1 MLSKVCILT
10 AGSGTRMG
18 PYSKTS
24 NKALLPWRNKA
35 IISHIIES
43 FDKNTEF
50 VVAIGFKAE
59 QVKSYLK
66 LAHPDRKFS
75 FVKVENYKNA
85 GCGPGLSMLACKE
98 ALENSPFYLVTCDT
112 LWEDKLQTYPTNESW
127 MAIGRIAT
135 EESPSYCNVVV
146 KENLVLEIRDKV
158 KVLDTPNYAW
168 TGLAHIYHTEDF
180 WKSLQTYKNTRNPEK
195 QVVDGFYGIKKLNAY
210 SVKWIDTG
218 TFEKYRQVVA
228 ADGGF
233 DFGKTDEFVYLNSEK
248 VIKFFSDKSIA
259 ENRVKKASLNVKV
272 FPKIIQQ
279 EENFYTYA
287 YEEAKTLY
295 QEPSVEVFSALLE
308 WLNENLWKKQ
318 TIDDVELAEMCQQFY
333 MAKTLARLE
342 KYSELNLPEA
352 TSCNGELLPSA
363 EDLLK
368 KIDVKFLNAG
378 HGYFIH
384 GDLQPDNILYL
395 EKTKSFRLID
405 WRQDFAGCVDVGDL
419 YYDFAKMLAGLKIN
433 YQLIK
438 KGDFDF
444 VFTDMK
450 TVMRIPEH
458 PNRQACEKVLKM
470 WAEKLNLDYSKI
482 ELLCGLVYLNMSA
495 LHHAPFSQML
505 NLIGRKTIQ
514 DSFLRLGH

>member
-1 MLSKVCILT
+1 MQSKVCILT

-18 PYSKTS
+18 PYSKTA

-35 IISHIIES
+35 IISHIVES

-50 VVAIGFKAE
+50 VVAVGFKAQ

-75 FVKVENYKNA
+75 FVDVENYKNA

-98 ALENSPFYLVTCDT
+98 TLGDSPFYLVTCDT

-127 MAIGRIAT
+127 LAVGPITI
-135 EESPSYCNVVV
+135 EESPSYCNVVLN
-146 KENLVLEIRDKV
+146 ENRVLEIRDKV
-158 KVLDTPNYAW
+158 KVLETPNYAW
-168 TGLAHIYHTEDF
+168 TGLAHIYHTKEF

-195 QVVDGFYGIKKLNAY
+195 QVVDGFYGIEKLNAY

-218 TFEKYRQVVA
+218 TFEKYRQVVE

-233 DFGKTDEFVYLNSEK
+233 DFSKTDEFVYLNSEK

-259 ENRVKKASLNVKV
+259 ENRIKKAALNFKV
-272 FPKIIQQ
+272 FPKITEQ

-287 YEEAKTLY
+287 FEEGKTLY
-295 QEPSVEVFSALLE
+295 EEPSAEVFSALLE
-308 WLNENLWKKQ
+308 WLNQNLWKKQ
-318 TIDDVELAEMCQQFY
+318 AIEDADFAKMCQQFY
-333 MAKTLARLE
+333 ITKTQARLE
-342 KYSELNLPEA
+342 KYTELNLPEA
-352 TSCNGELLPSA
+352 ISCNGEHLPSA
-363 EDLLK
+363 PELLK
-368 KIDVKFLNAG
+368 KIDVKLLSAG
-378 HGYFIH
+378 QSYFIH

-405 WRQDFAGCVDVGDL
+405 WRQDFAGSVDVGDL
-419 YYDFAKMLAGLKIN
+419 YYDFAKLLAGLKIS

-438 KGDFDF
+438 KGDFEF
-444 VFTDMK
+444 VLENGK
-450 TVMRIPEH
+450 AAMRIPEH
-458 PNRQACEKVLKM
+458 PQRQVCEKNLKI
-470 WAEKLNLDYSKI
+470 WAEKFNLDYKKI
-482 ELLCGLVYLNMSA
+482 ELICGLVYLNMSA

-505 NLIGRKTIQ
+505 NLMGRKILQ
-514 DSFLRLGH
+514 GCFLRSGQ